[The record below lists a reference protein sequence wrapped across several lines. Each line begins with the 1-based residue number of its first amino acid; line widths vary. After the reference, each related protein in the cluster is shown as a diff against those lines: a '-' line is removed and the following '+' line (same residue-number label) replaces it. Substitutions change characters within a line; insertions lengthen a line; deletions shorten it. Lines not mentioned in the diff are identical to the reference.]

1 MPGPVNDPAPDGV
14 GSGAKPPSVPAGR
27 SRELVL
33 RIVSSLVILP
43 PIILFFWL
51 GELYFLALVA
61 LLAAAMAWE
70 WCNLVSHD
78 SSSTICRLTGLVA
91 AVLVGVAASSFR
103 IPEALLALGA
113 LPLIHAVVIRLLTG
127 AWVLKLLP
135 GLFIG
140 FCPAFAI
147 YWIRE
152 MPGLGFE
159 TALWL
164 ALSVVVTDVA
174 AYAAGRTIGGPKI
187 WPRVSPNKTWAGLV
201 GGMAGSACF
210 GALLALYIEQ
220 APGLIAF
227 AGAVI
232 AIVAQA
238 GDFAESALKRY
249 FNVKDSGRLIPGHGG
264 ILDRVDGQVTVLPL
278 AAALMLLSG
287 KSILLW
293 TWP

>member
-14 GSGAKPPSVPAGR
+14 GSGTKQPAAPSGR

-33 RIVSSLVILP
+33 RVVSSLVILP
-43 PIILFFWL
+43 PIILLFWL

-70 WCNLVSHD
+70 WCSLVSPD
-78 SSSTICRLTGLVA
+78 SSSTIRRLSGLSA
-91 AVLVGVAASSFR
+91 AVLVGAAACSFQQ
-103 IPEALLALGA
+103 PEALFLLGA
-113 LPLIHAVVIRLLTG
+113 LPLIYAAAVRLVTG
-127 AWVLKLLP
+127 TWILKLLP
-135 GLFIG
+135 GLLIA

-147 YWIRE
+147 YWVRE
-152 MPGLGFE
+152 MPDLGLE

-187 WPRVSPNKTWAGLV
+187 WPRVSPNKTWAGLI
-201 GGMAGSACF
+201 GGMAGSAGF
-210 GALLALYIEQ
+210 GALLALSLEQ
-220 APGLIAF
+220 APGLVAL

-278 AAALMLLSG
+278 AAVLMLLSG

>member
-14 GSGAKPPSVPAGR
+14 GSGTKKSAVPAGR
-27 SRELVL
+27 SRELAL
-33 RIVSSLVILP
+33 RVVSSLVILP
-43 PIILFFWL
+43 PIILLFWL

-70 WCNLVSHD
+70 WCNLVSPA
-78 SSSTICRLTGLVA
+78 SSSTIRRLTGLAA
-91 AVLVGVAASSFR
+91 AVLVGVAACSFR
-103 IPEALLALGA
+103 QPEALLLLGA
-113 LPLIHAVVIRLLTG
+113 VPLIYAAAVRVLTG
-127 AWVLKLLP
+127 AWIFKLLP
-135 GLFIG
+135 GLLIA

-147 YWIRE
+147 YWVRE
-152 MPGLGFE
+152 MPGLGLE

-210 GALLALYIEQ
+210 GALLALHIGQ
-220 APGLIAF
+220 APSLVAV

-238 GDFAESALKRY
+238 GDFAESALKRT
-249 FNVKDSGRLIPGHGG
+249 FDVKDSGRLIPGHGG

-278 AAALMLLSG
+278 AAVLILLSG